1 MTDLDDALDEALW
14 EAVVVQVAQS
24 QRTYELIA
32 EAAGKVRWKAR
43 RAGLTR
49 KQAGMLV
56 EMMISGE
63 IKS

>member
-1 MTDLDDALDEALW
+1 MIDLDDALDEALR
-14 EAVVVQVAQS
+14 EAVVAQIEQS
-24 QRTYELIA
+24 QRAYERIA
-32 EAAGKVRWKAR
+32 EAAGKVRWKAI